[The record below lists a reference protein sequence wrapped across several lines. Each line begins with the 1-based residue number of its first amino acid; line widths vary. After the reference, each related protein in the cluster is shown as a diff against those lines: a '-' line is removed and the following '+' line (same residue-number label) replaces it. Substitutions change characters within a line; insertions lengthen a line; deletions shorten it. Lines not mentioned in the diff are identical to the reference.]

1 MLRGIMHQSIGVVAL
16 AILLS
21 GCVGVATE
29 GARGAA
35 SQVIVE
41 QNITKARQGD
51 REAQFKVGEAL
62 CCGVDDRGG
71 FYNTRQS
78 VSWLCLSAAQGYGPA
93 MHKLGRIYSGDTV
106 DGVRVIRRVAGAV
119 AGEHRNLPISY
130 AWFANAK
137 AYGVAEAGEKAQEI
151 WNGLNSGEQQIARR
165 QTEAGL
171 KATCDWD
178 QAMAGR

>member
-1 MLRGIMHQSIGVVAL
+1 MRHMVGLVAV
-16 AILLS
+16 AILAT

-35 SQVIVE
+35 SQVVYD
-41 QNITKARQGD
+41 QNIGKARQGD

-78 VSWLCLSAAQGYGPA
+78 VTWLCLSAAQGYAPA

-119 AGEHRNLPISY
+119 AGTATNLPVSY

-137 AYGVAEAGEKAQEI
+137 AYGMSDADKGAQDVWKDMSPAQQQAATRLAE
-151 WNGLNSGEQQIARR
+151 N
-165 QTEAGL
+165 GL

-178 QAMAGR
+178 QAIQGRR